1 MNPVKWFDCKNEN
14 ENAAL
19 NAAAACSAQMASTS
33 VDSVELT
40 ASFSICTDGEPTF
53 SFYTAKLK
61 LCSQAFN
68 DIGRIP
74 QFDCS
79 VSTMKPVCCRSNSL
93 LCMGESLKGEE
104 RNNGKASREK
114 PFSAPWINPSLCS
127 LLQHLKEPPAKER
140 VRVRGRVGA
149 AACLPALPLHRP
161 KL

>member
-1 MNPVKWFDCKNEN
+1 MLQ
-14 ENAAL
+14 AAY
-19 NAAAACSAQMASTS
+19 SAQMLSTS
-33 VDSVELT
+33 VASVELT
-40 ASFSICTDGEPTF
+40 ASFCICTDGEPTF
-53 SFYTAKLK
+53 SFYNAKLQ
-61 LCSQAFN
+61 LCSQALN

-93 LCMGESLKGEE
+93 ICKGEELKEGE

-114 PFSAPWINPSLCS
+114 PFPAPWINPSLCS
-127 LLQHLKEPPAKER
+127 LLQHLKEPPAEEG

-149 AACLPALPLHRP
+149 AASLPVLPLHRP